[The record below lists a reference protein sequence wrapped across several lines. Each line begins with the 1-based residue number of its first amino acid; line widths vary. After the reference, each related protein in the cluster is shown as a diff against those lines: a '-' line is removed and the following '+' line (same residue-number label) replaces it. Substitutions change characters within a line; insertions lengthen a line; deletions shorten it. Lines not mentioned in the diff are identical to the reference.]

1 MQNLRVTIFQVDQVW
16 EDKAANYSLYNTLFE
31 KMIDSDLVLLP
42 ELFHTGFS
50 MNSNQL
56 AEEWGKS
63 EGVNFLKFWA
73 NKRNTAIYT
82 SLMIKDDGK
91 NYNRG
96 VFVFPNG
103 DVSYYDKRKLFTLS
117 GEDQHY
123 SPGQKEKIVS
133 YLGWNINL
141 QICYDLRFPEL
152 CRNHIIYGKPA
163 YDLLLYVANWP
174 EKRIEHWTTLL
185 KARAIENQAYIIG
198 ANRIGLDGKDLF
210 YSGGS
215 SICDPNGNTMELK
228 IEDEEIQSVTLSL
241 ENLNQIR
248 KKLPFLKDQE

>member
-248 KKLPFLKDQE
+248 KKLPFLKDQK